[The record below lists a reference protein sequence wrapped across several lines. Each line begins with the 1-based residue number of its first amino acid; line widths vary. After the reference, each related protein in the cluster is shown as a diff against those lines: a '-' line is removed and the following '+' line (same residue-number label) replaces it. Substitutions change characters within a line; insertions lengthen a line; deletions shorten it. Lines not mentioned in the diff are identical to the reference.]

1 MTFTRNA
8 FFSTL
13 ILAGAVAAAPQGAM
27 AQQSEPTP
35 RIVVSGEGTADIAP
49 DMAVVTLSVTREAET
64 AREALDAN
72 SRAMGDV
79 LAAMKSEGIEDRDLQ
94 TSNFSIE
101 PKMVYPK
108 NDSDGDREPPKIVGY
123 TVRNSLTVRIRDLD
137 RLGAILDRSV
147 TLGVNQG
154 GNIAFTNDDP
164 SAAIE
169 EARVEAM
176 QEAMAK
182 AQTLAGT
189 AGVGLGKVLEISEN
203 MFRPQPVPLA
213 RAKTV
218 AFEAADAASVP
229 VATGENSYSVTV
241 NVSFAIDQ

>member
-13 ILAGAVAAAPQGAM
+13 ILAGAVAAAPQAAM

-35 RIVVSGEGTADIAP
+35 RIVVSGEGTAEIAP
-49 DMAVVTLSVTREAET
+49 DMAVVALTVVREAET

-72 SRAMGDV
+72 STAMADV
-79 LAAMKSEGIEDRDLQ
+79 LAAMKAEGIEDRDLQ

-101 PKMVYPK
+101 PKVVYPK
-108 NDSDGDREPPKIVGY
+108 NSSDGDREPPRIVGY

-137 RLGAILDRSV
+137 KLGSILDKSV
-147 TLGVNQG
+147 SLGVNQG

-164 SAAIE
+164 SEAIE
-169 EARVEAM
+169 EARVKAM
-176 QEAMAK
+176 QEAIAK
-182 AQTLAGT
+182 AKTLTGT

-203 MFRPQPVPLA
+203 SYRPQPVPLA
-213 RAKTV
+213 RAKV
-218 AFEAADAASVP
+218 AMAAAESAPVP
-229 VATGENSYSVTV
+229 VAAGENSYSVTV
-241 NVSFAIDQ
+241 NVTFALEQ